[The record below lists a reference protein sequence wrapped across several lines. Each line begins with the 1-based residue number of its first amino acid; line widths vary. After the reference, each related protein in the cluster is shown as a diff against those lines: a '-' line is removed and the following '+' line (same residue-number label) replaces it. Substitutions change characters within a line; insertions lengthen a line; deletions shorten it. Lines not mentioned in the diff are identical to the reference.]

1 MEDSRNLS
9 SLCLSEPAPQE
20 ETLAPL
26 HLLFPLIC
34 FCFHQGVQGTSSC
47 GHKVGTD
54 GLVINEFFTGWCWE
68 STPLNP
74 LFRKLSR
81 RLLLWLVLS
90 PWPLERGLPAERQS
104 QETGGGSPHC
114 KKKLSMIIN
123 YILKVSTLMEWCLWK
138 FLAVGWFW
146 QTWGELLLAGQVV
159 GVPRCKNTCHKYL
172 SIY

>member
-34 FCFHQGVQGTSSC
+34 FCLHHGVQRTSSC
-47 GHKVGTD
+47 GNKVGTD

-74 LFRKLSR
+74 LNWKLSR

-90 PWPLERGLPAERQS
+90 PWPLEKGLPAERQS

-114 KKKLSMIIN
+114 KKSYQWL
-123 YILKVSTLMEWCLWK
+123 STLSWK
-138 FLAVGWFW
+138 LVRWWNDVCGNSSQLVDFDKPGGNCFWLAK
-146 QTWGELLLAGQVV
+146 L
-159 GVPRCKNTCHKYL
+159 
-172 SIY
+172 